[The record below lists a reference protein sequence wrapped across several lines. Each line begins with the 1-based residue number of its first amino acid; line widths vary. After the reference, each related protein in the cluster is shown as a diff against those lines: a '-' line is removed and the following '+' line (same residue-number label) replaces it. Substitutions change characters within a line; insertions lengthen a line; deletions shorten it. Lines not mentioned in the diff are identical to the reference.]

1 MKADTLK
8 QKNELRSLL
17 LDFVDEW
24 AKADVGEK
32 SKEAFEKHL
41 DIIFSSLKVAEATLP
56 NVKDWDEVYD
66 KFKENYKN
74 SEHILHPIN
83 FLSWL
88 KQHYSTPLSESEQSP
103 DGWVRNGK
111 FYLEEDS
118 DIMEEF
124 KECHPDLKPVY
135 LSPQPKVS
143 DAIEFAEWIVKEGW
157 IWGQNNHS
165 FGWAKKDDNPKI
177 GRLLT
182 SSIYSIYK
190 KTNQL
195 NSK

>member
-88 KQHYSTPLSESEQSP
+88 KQNYSTPLSASEHRTIKEVLDLFS
-103 DGWVRNGK
+103 D
-111 FYLEEDS
+111 EE
-118 DIMEEF
+118 
-124 KECHPDLKPVY
+124 
-135 LSPQPKVS
+135 KVKLLM
-143 DAIEFAEWIVKEGW
+143 IEFY
-157 IWGQNNHS
+157 NS
-165 FGWAKKDDNPKI
+165 FKSPKILKDDIEIVNNYYHKFRTLFSQPIKP
-177 GRLLT
+177 
-182 SSIYSIYK
+182 
-190 KTNQL
+190 
-195 NSK
+195 